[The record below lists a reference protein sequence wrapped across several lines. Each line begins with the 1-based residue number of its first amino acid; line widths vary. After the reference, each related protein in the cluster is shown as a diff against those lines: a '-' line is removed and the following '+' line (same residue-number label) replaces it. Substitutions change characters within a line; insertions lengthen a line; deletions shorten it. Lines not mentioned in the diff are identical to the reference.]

1 MVELDED
8 QAKASPAY
16 TQRQRQ
22 VSNKLPGPEFTLQR
36 VLLPLSSHLQTKVP
50 LHKAFSPSI
59 VAKSVQPGQV

>member
-36 VLLPLSSHLQTKVP
+36 VLLPLSSHLQPKFHFIKLFHP
-50 LHKAFSPSI
+50 
-59 VAKSVQPGQV
+59 Q